1 MQPRYTRDPI
11 LPTLEEEPP
20 IATYNSR
27 IVALRTSLGRAAI
40 SLEMRTAAVDLIR
53 SSNCDLSTRDRLQAG
68 CARCEL
74 AGEGDPFDSAVLD
87 ALVVAFDRYTADVL
101 EGTHIERVSLCRKLD
116 DEENLAKRSIGTV
129 DLRSRRLFISI
140 APFLNREYDA
150 EGAVT
155 TEDIVHHE
163 LFHQFEFERMREL
176 FDDDPE
182 WRLLNPLGF
191 EYETAADERPR
202 TGGFINEYAAVAE
215 TEDRASMFQYLLARP
230 EELCTIAEQDPG
242 VRAKT
247 RLLWRRIKPL
257 VGDAF
262 LKTRAA
268 CVLPW
273 LDQVEQ
279 IEPAPARAM
288 MHEPTPSKMHTFP
301 SGEGRTPSRG
311 SSSPSL
317 FPLR

>member
-1 MQPRYTRDPI
+1 MQPRYARDPI
-11 LPTLEEEPP
+11 LPELEEAPP
-20 IATYNSR
+20 IQTYNSR

-40 SLEMRTAAVDLIR
+40 SLEMRTAAVDLVR
-53 SSNCDLSTRDRLQAG
+53 SSNCDAANDARLQAG

-101 EGTHIERVSLCRKLD
+101 EGTHIERVSLCKKLD
-116 DEENLAKRSIGTV
+116 DEENRAKRSVGTV

-150 EGAVT
+150 EGDFT

-182 WRLLNPLGF
+182 WRALNPVGF
-191 EYETAADERPR
+191 VYDDGAEDRARI
-202 TGGFINEYAAVAE
+202 GGFINQYAAVAE
-215 TEDRASMFQYLLARP
+215 IEDRASMFQYLLARP
-230 EELCTIAEQDPG
+230 DELCTIAEEDPG

-247 RLLWRRIKPL
+247 RTLWKRIKPL
-257 VGDAF
+257 VGDEF
-262 LKTRAA
+262 LKTRAT

-273 LDQVEQ
+273 LEQ
-279 IEPAPARAM
+279 IETTPARAM
-288 MHEPTPSKMHTFP
+288 MHEPAPSKMHTFP
-301 SGEGRTPSRG
+301 SEEGRTPSRG

-317 FPLR
+317 FPQLR